1 MQKRKLGKHGVEV
14 SPIGIGAMSFSNFY
28 GPTSEVE
35 SHKIL
40 AEALDQGISHI
51 DTANVYGAGAS
62 EAAIGSFLAKQGSKR
77 NTLFSIATKVGI
89 KGNIKT
95 GKTEFD
101 NSPDYLKK
109 ELDRS
114 LNRLGVESIDLY
126 YIHRRD
132 QNTPIEEV
140 TETLASFIKAG
151 KIRSFGFSEIAPSSL
166 RRAAS
171 VHHVAAVQSEYSL
184 SVRSPELGLVQTT
197 AELGTALVA
206 FSPLGRS
213 LLTDRPHSSDKVEKM
228 DWLSKNPRFKGPNLD
243 ANVKAGSK
251 FRRLASEFGVSSA
264 ALAISWLLHKGDH
277 IVPIPGTRSV
287 KHFLEHCQG
296 ARMELSAEQIVQI
309 EQLLPIGWAHGDRY
323 SQKQWVG
330 PEKYC

>member
-1 MQKRKLGKHGVEV
+1 MEKRKLGKYGVEV

-28 GPTSEVE
+28 GPTNEE
-35 SHKIL
+35 ASHKIL
-40 AEALDQGISHI
+40 VEALDQGISHI

-77 NTLFSIATKVGI
+77 NDLFSIATKVGI
-89 KGNIKT
+89 KGNIQT

-109 ELDRS
+109 ELDDS
-114 LNRLGVESIDLY
+114 LRRLGVESIDLY

-132 QNTPIEEV
+132 QNRPIEDV
-140 TETLASFIKAG
+140 TETLASFVKVG

-213 LLTDRPHSSDKVEKM
+213 LLTDTPHSADKVVAM
-228 DWLSKNPRFKGPNLD
+228 DWLSKNPRFKEPNLTFNIE
-243 ANVKAGSK
+243 AASK
-251 FRRLASEFGVSSA
+251 FRDLAAQYGVATAS
-264 ALAISWLLHKGDH
+264 LAIAWLLNKNKH
-277 IVPIPGTRSV
+277 IIPIPGTRSV
-287 KHFLEHCQG
+287 KHFLEHCNG
-296 ARMELSAEQIVQI
+296 ARLSLSKEQMSQI
-309 EQLLPIGWAHGDRY
+309 EEVLPVGWAQGDRY
-323 SQKQWVG
+323 SDKQWVG

>member
-1 MQKRKLGKHGVEV
+1 MEKRKLGKYGTEV

-28 GPTSEVE
+28 GPTNEEE

-40 AEALDQGISHI
+40 VKALDQGISHI

-77 NTLFSIATKVGI
+77 NDLFSIATKVGI
-89 KGNIKT
+89 KGNIQT

-101 NSPDYLKK
+101 NSPNYLKK
-109 ELDRS
+109 ELDDS
-114 LNRLGVESIDLY
+114 LRRLGVESIDLY

-132 QNTPIEEV
+132 QSRPIEDV
-140 TETLASFIKAG
+140 TETLASFVKVG

-213 LLTDRPHSSDKVEKM
+213 LLTDTPHSADKVEAM
-228 DWLSKNPRFKGPNLD
+228 DWLSKNPRFKEPNLTFNIE
-243 ANVKAGSK
+243 AASK
-251 FRRLASEFGVSSA
+251 FRDLAAQYGVA
-264 ALAISWLLHKGDH
+264 TATLAIAWLLNKNKH
-277 IVPIPGTRSV
+277 IIPIPGTRSV
-287 KHFLEHCQG
+287 QHFLEHCHG
-296 ARMELSAEQIVQI
+296 ARLILSQEQMSQI
-309 EQLLPIGWAHGDRY
+309 EEVLPVGWAQGDRY
-323 SQKQWVG
+323 SDKQWVG

>member
-1 MQKRKLGKHGVEV
+1 MEKRKLGKYGIEV

-28 GPTSEVE
+28 GPTNEEE

-40 AEALDQGISHI
+40 VEALDQGISHI

-77 NTLFSIATKVGI
+77 NDLFSIATKVGI
-89 KGNIKT
+89 KGNIQT

-101 NSPDYLKK
+101 NSPNYLKK
-109 ELDRS
+109 ELDDS
-114 LNRLGVESIDLY
+114 LRRLGVESIDLY

-132 QNTPIEEV
+132 QSRPIEDV
-140 TETLASFIKAG
+140 TETLASFVKVG

-213 LLTDRPHSSDKVEKM
+213 LLTDTPHSADKVEAM
-228 DWLSKNPRFKGPNLD
+228 DWLSKNPRFKEPNLTFNIE
-243 ANVKAGSK
+243 AASK
-251 FRRLASEFGVSSA
+251 FRDLAAQYGVA
-264 ALAISWLLHKGDH
+264 TATLAIAWLLNKNKH
-277 IVPIPGTRSV
+277 IIPIPGTRSV
-287 KHFLEHCQG
+287 KHFLEHCHG
-296 ARMELSAEQIVQI
+296 ARLILSQEQMSQI
-309 EQLLPIGWAHGDRY
+309 EEVLPVGWAQGDRY
-323 SQKQWVG
+323 SDKQWVG

>member
-1 MQKRKLGKHGVEV
+1 MEKRKLGKYGIEV

-28 GPTSEVE
+28 GPTNEEE

-40 AEALDQGISHI
+40 VKALDQGISHI

-77 NTLFSIATKVGI
+77 NDLFSIATKVGI
-89 KGNIKT
+89 KGNIQT

-109 ELDRS
+109 ELDDS
-114 LNRLGVESIDLY
+114 LRRLGVESIDLY

-132 QNTPIEEV
+132 QSRPIEDV
-140 TETLASFIKAG
+140 TETLASFVKVG

-213 LLTDRPHSSDKVEKM
+213 LLTDTPHSADKVEAM
-228 DWLSKNPRFKGPNLD
+228 DWLSKNPRFKEPNLTFNIE
-243 ANVKAGSK
+243 AASK
-251 FRRLASEFGVSSA
+251 FRDLAAQYGVA
-264 ALAISWLLHKGDH
+264 TATLAIAWLLNKNKH
-277 IVPIPGTRSV
+277 IIPIPGTRSV
-287 KHFLEHCQG
+287 KHFLEHCNG
-296 ARMELSAEQIVQI
+296 ARLILSKEQMSQI
-309 EQLLPIGWAHGDRY
+309 EEVLPVGWAQGDRY
-323 SQKQWVG
+323 SDKQWVG

>member
-1 MQKRKLGKHGVEV
+1 MEKRKLGKYGVEV

-28 GPTSEVE
+28 GPTNEEE

-77 NTLFSIATKVGI
+77 NNLFSIATKVGI
-89 KGNIKT
+89 KGNIQT

-101 NSPDYLKK
+101 NSPNYLKK
-109 ELDRS
+109 ELDDS
-114 LNRLGVESIDLY
+114 LRRLGVESIDLY

-132 QNTPIEEV
+132 QSRPIEDV
-140 TETLASFIKAG
+140 TETLASFVKVG

-213 LLTDRPHSSDKVEKM
+213 LLTDTPHSADKVEAM
-228 DWLSKNPRFKGPNLD
+228 DWLSKNPRFKEPNLTFNIE
-243 ANVKAGSK
+243 AASK
-251 FRRLASEFGVSSA
+251 FRDLAAQYGVA
-264 ALAISWLLHKGDH
+264 TATLAIAWLLNKNKH
-277 IVPIPGTRSV
+277 IIPIPGTRSV
-287 KHFLEHCQG
+287 QHFLEHCHG
-296 ARMELSAEQIVQI
+296 ARLILSQEQMSQI
-309 EQLLPIGWAHGDRY
+309 EEVLPVGWAQGDRY
-323 SQKQWVG
+323 SDKQWVG

>member
-1 MQKRKLGKHGVEV
+1 MEKRKLGKYGIEV

-28 GPTSEVE
+28 GPTNEEE

-40 AEALDQGISHI
+40 VKALDQGISHI

-77 NTLFSIATKVGI
+77 NDLFSIATKVGI
-89 KGNIKT
+89 KGNIQT

-101 NSPDYLKK
+101 NSPNYLKK
-109 ELDRS
+109 ELDDS
-114 LNRLGVESIDLY
+114 LRRLGVESIDLY

-132 QNTPIEEV
+132 QSRPIEDV
-140 TETLASFIKAG
+140 TETLASFVKVG

-213 LLTDRPHSSDKVEKM
+213 LLTDTPHSADKVEAM
-228 DWLSKNPRFKGPNLD
+228 DWLSKNPRFKEPNLTFNIE
-243 ANVKAGSK
+243 AASK
-251 FRRLASEFGVSSA
+251 FRGLAAQYGVA
-264 ALAISWLLHKGDH
+264 TATLAIAWLLNKNKH
-277 IVPIPGTRSV
+277 IIPIPGTRSV
-287 KHFLEHCQG
+287 KHFLEHCNG
-296 ARMELSAEQIVQI
+296 ARLSLSKEQMSQI
-309 EQLLPIGWAHGDRY
+309 EEVLPVGWAQGDRY
-323 SQKQWVG
+323 SDKQWVG

>member
-1 MQKRKLGKHGVEV
+1 MEKRKLGKYGVEV

-28 GPTSEVE
+28 GPTNEEE

-40 AEALDQGISHI
+40 VEALDQGISHI

-77 NTLFSIATKVGI
+77 NDLFSIATKVGI
-89 KGNIKT
+89 KGNIQT

-109 ELDRS
+109 ELDDS
-114 LNRLGVESIDLY
+114 LRRLGVESIDLC

-132 QNTPIEEV
+132 QNRPIEDV
-140 TETLASFIKAG
+140 TETLASFVKVG

-184 SVRSPELGLVQTT
+184 SARSPELGLVQTT

-213 LLTDRPHSSDKVEKM
+213 LLTDTPHSADKVEAM
-228 DWLSKNPRFKGPNLD
+228 DWLSKNPRFKEPNLTFNIE
-243 ANVKAGSK
+243 AASK
-251 FRRLASEFGVSSA
+251 FRDLAAQYGVA
-264 ALAISWLLHKGDH
+264 TATLAIAWLLNKNKH
-277 IVPIPGTRSV
+277 IIPIPGTRSV
-287 KHFLEHCQG
+287 KHFLEHCNG
-296 ARMELSAEQIVQI
+296 ARLSLSKEQMSQI
-309 EQLLPIGWAHGDRY
+309 EEVLPVGWAQGDRY
-323 SQKQWVG
+323 SDKQWVG

>member
-1 MQKRKLGKHGVEV
+1 MEKRKLGKYGVEV

-28 GPTSEVE
+28 GPTNEEE

-40 AEALDQGISHI
+40 VEALDQGISHI

-77 NTLFSIATKVGI
+77 NDLFSIATKVGI
-89 KGNIKT
+89 KRNIQN

-109 ELDRS
+109 ELDDS
-114 LNRLGVESIDLY
+114 LRRLGVESIDLY

-132 QNTPIEEV
+132 QNRPIEDV
-140 TETLASFIKAG
+140 TETLASFVKVG

-213 LLTDRPHSSDKVEKM
+213 LLTDTPHSADKVVAM
-228 DWLSKNPRFKGPNLD
+228 DWLSKNPRFKEPNLTFNIE
-243 ANVKAGSK
+243 AASK
-251 FRRLASEFGVSSA
+251 FRDLAAQYGVA
-264 ALAISWLLHKGDH
+264 TATLAIAWLLNKNKH
-277 IVPIPGTRSV
+277 IIPIPGTRSV
-287 KHFLEHCQG
+287 KHFLEHCNG
-296 ARMELSAEQIVQI
+296 ARLSLSKEQMSQI
-309 EQLLPIGWAHGDRY
+309 EEVLPVGWAQGDRY
-323 SQKQWVG
+323 SDKQWVG

>member
-1 MQKRKLGKHGVEV
+1 MEKRKLGKYGVEV

-28 GPTSEVE
+28 GPTNEEE

-40 AEALDQGISHI
+40 VKALDQGISHI

-77 NTLFSIATKVGI
+77 NDLFSIATKVGI
-89 KGNIKT
+89 KGNIQT

-109 ELDRS
+109 ELDDS
-114 LNRLGVESIDLY
+114 LRRLGVESIDLY

-132 QNTPIEEV
+132 QNRPIEDV
-140 TETLASFIKAG
+140 TETLASFVKVG

-213 LLTDRPHSSDKVEKM
+213 LLTDTPHSADKVEAM
-228 DWLSKNPRFKGPNLD
+228 DWLSKNPRFKEPNLTFNIE
-243 ANVKAGSK
+243 AASK
-251 FRRLASEFGVSSA
+251 FRDLAAQYGVA
-264 ALAISWLLHKGDH
+264 TATLAIAWLLNKNKH
-277 IVPIPGTRSV
+277 IIPIPGTRSV
-287 KHFLEHCQG
+287 QHFLEHCHG
-296 ARMELSAEQIVQI
+296 ARLILSQEQMSQI
-309 EQLLPIGWAHGDRY
+309 EEVLPVGWAQGDRY
-323 SQKQWVG
+323 SDKQWVG